1 MKQPIK
7 MTPGDE
13 LHLTALMAPFSLN
26 LVTGQDRQH
35 LLGYGRS
42 AFEAGKESAGQCLH
56 QIQEPALVQAAQPT
70 GSVSNATSQ
79 ATTRTRFCPECGH
92 VGEVSADHRDC
103 CPDGSHAFMVPAKW
117 AQDLRAVFLARFSQA
132 APAAVAVPDE
142 RAALRD
148 AEARLTLLIERG
160 QAKLLD
166 VVARDAC
173 RAALAATPAAAPSLI
188 SSLKSI
194 LADADAGPPTDSQWC
209 CKECGQWTPW
219 NHPEAHDH
227 EDGCTA
233 PREYAKRRDW
243 KSRISTLIA
252 AIPAATAPVVLPKPE
267 AVVSEVMELVKDWA
281 QRDLIAG
288 EAGIDALS
296 EESSEKQHQE
306 AKRLDGEAEASYRA
320 IEAKLRALLAGVAAP
335 AARGAPLKLIE
346 AINTACGGNEWQGG
360 ALVTELLEPACRA
373 IASLAPQAKADAQD
387 ELTDSAM
394 LDAMERQRIA
404 VVPEYEGPWDAE
416 VYNDEGQPNHRGSG
430 STPREAIR
438 AAIAAQAA
446 AKGGAQE

>member
-1 MKQPIK
+1 MQNIV
-7 MTPGDE
+7 TLGEIND
-13 LHLTALMAPFSLN
+13 ALKIAA
-26 LVTGQDRQH
+26 VT
-35 LLGYGRS
+35 
-42 AFEAGKESAGQCLH
+42 
-56 QIQEPALVQAAQPT
+56 AAQLADMGFAALANKPICEGLPPEESRRLRNAKLYPAESIGQIRVALAQRLAAPAT
-70 GSVSNATSQ
+70 MQASVSNAT
-79 ATTRTRFCPECGH
+79 C
-92 VGEVSADHRDC
+92 
-103 CPDGSHAFMVPAKW
+103 
-117 AQDLRAVFLARFSQA
+117 QA

-142 RAALRD
+142 RAAFEAKFRNLDLSQKPD
-148 AEARLTLLIERG
+148 AWGHARYSHDAISLAWEAW
-160 QAKLLD
+160 QA
-166 VVARDAC
+166 
-173 RAALAATPAAAPSLI
+173 RAALAATPAATPSLI

-243 KSRISTLIA
+243 KSRLSTLIA

-306 AKRLDGEAEASYRA
+306 AKRLDGEAEAAYRA
-320 IEAKLRALLAGVAAP
+320 IEAKLRALLAGVSAP
-335 AARGAPLKLIE
+335 AAPTEQQILDAAEKAGLWP
-346 AINTACGGNEWQGG
+346 NTVQSWIPAFKRYHA
-360 ALVTELLEPACRA
+360 ALAA
-373 IASLAPQAKADAQD
+373 APQAQADARD
-387 ELTDSAM
+387 AELLTDSAL
-394 LDAMERQRIA
+394 LDAMEHQRIA
-404 VVPEYEGPWDAE
+404 LHPEYEGPWDAE
-416 VYNDEGQPNHRGSG
+416 VYNDEGEPNHRGSG

-438 AAIAAQAA
+438 AAIAA
-446 AKGGAQE
+446 AKGESNASN